1 MDLLSLKKE
10 LQETF
15 DAILE
20 KTSQGELPDIEQVN
34 VFIRLSRHMVG
45 MAHDDW
51 AIEADDFAHLA
62 EELLM
67 LVRQKD
73 IQASTMLAESLQ
85 EAQTYCH
92 RVFRES

>member
-1 MDLLSLKKE
+1 MDLSSLKKE

-20 KTSQGELPDIEQVN
+20 HTSQGELPDIEHVN
-34 VFIRLSRHMVG
+34 SFIRLSRHMVG
-45 MAHDDW
+45 MASDEW
-51 AIEADDFAHLA
+51 ALEADDFAHLA
-62 EELLM
+62 EELLL

-92 RVFRES
+92 RMFRES

>member
-1 MDLLSLKKE
+1 MDLSSLKKE

-20 KTSQGELPDIEQVN
+20 KSSQGELPDIDQVN
-34 VFIRLSRHMVG
+34 NFIRLSRHMVG
-45 MAHDDW
+45 MADDDW
-51 AIEADDFAHLA
+51 AVEADDFAHLA
-62 EELLM
+62 EELLL

-73 IQASTMLAESLQ
+73 VQGSTMLADSLQ

-92 RVFRES
+92 RMFRES